1 MIKYLEQ
8 YFCFCKFLTAAASW
22 TQSNS
27 ADTKKGLKMKL
38 TTKLLALL
46 LALLTLATSAVLTSC
61 DNGDTPDGVDTTPV
75 QEDTT
80 PAETTP
86 APTVSNDLVVVKDGE
101 TEANVVRSDRLD
113 SSAVPVTC
121 AADIRLAVEK
131 ATGKAP
137 KITTDWK
144 KPTEAYDSEKVEIL
158 VGYTEYPESLEVFSE
173 LTYGQY
179 IVKVVGNKLVVAGY
193 SDTAIYE
200 ATRYVKKLIKENATE
215 NGFVI
220 PADSYDSGIVDEDL
234 NSLPG
239 YENGTF
245 NCTYQCGGKATLL
258 LVKDTD
264 VDAYNA
270 YLAKLEKVGF
280 KQYTTNEIN
289 GNYFATYNSDKY
301 TVNLGFYDYE
311 NAARIIIEPLAK
323 PVGLKEDNVYTPVT
337 TSQITM
343 IGLEYNAD
351 AGNGQSMLVR
361 LTDGRFIVMD
371 GGFNRDK
378 CANLLIQ
385 QLQEQSK
392 DYLKA
397 GEKPVVAAW
406 ILTHTHGDHSGM
418 LVNKYPLLKNK
429 IKVEKIFVNLLS
441 ETERARAI
449 NLDPEDRWDE
459 GEGSQALK
467 VPAVAK
473 SLGADVQYVHVG
485 QVFYIADV
493 KLDILYTI
501 ESFAPKLCNA
511 FNTSSLTIKF
521 TFDSGDT
528 FLMTGD
534 TTGNGMQIAAKM
546 FGNYMQCELL
556 QIAHHGYTT
565 HGNDSG
571 MIQAYKLVDPT
582 TLLWPQGNTD
592 HPSTTDR
599 AFNKVLYSKELGG
612 ENPNYQEKLVAG
624 AEGDIIICPI
634 PYEAGNAIINRVGS

>member
-8 YFCFCKFLTAAASW
+8 YFCFCKFLAAVASL

-27 ADTKKGLKMKL
+27 ADTKKGLNMKL

-46 LALLTLATSAVLTSC
+46 LALMMLATSAVLTSC
-61 DNGDTPDGVDTTPV
+61 DNGDTPGDADTTPV

-86 APTVSNDLVVVKDGE
+86 APSVSNDLVVVKDGE
-101 TEANVVRSDRLD
+101 SEARVVRSDRLD
-113 SSAVPVTC
+113 SDAIPVTC
-121 AADIRLAVEK
+121 AGDIRVDIEK
-131 ATGKAP
+131 ATGTAP

-144 KPTEAYDSEKVEIL
+144 KPTEEYDSEKVEIL

-220 PADSYDSGIVDEDL
+220 PADVYDTGIVDEDL

-245 NCTYQCGGKATLL
+245 NCTYQCGGNATLL
-258 LVKDTD
+258 LIKDTD

-270 YLAKLEKVGF
+270 YLTKLEKAGY

-323 PVGLKEDNVYTPVT
+323 PVGLKEDNVYTAVT
-337 TSQITM
+337 TPQITM
-343 IGLEYNAD
+343 LGLEYNTD
-351 AGNGQSMLVR
+351 NTNGQSMFVR
-361 LTDGRFIVMD
+361 LADGRFIVID
-371 GGFNRDK
+371 GGFNRDQH
-378 CANLLIQ
+378 ANLLVK

-392 DYLKA
+392 EYLKA
-397 GEKPVVAAW
+397 GEKPTVAAW
-406 ILTHTHGDHSGM
+406 IVTHPHGDHSGM
-418 LVNKYPLLKNK
+418 LVYKTGILKSK
-429 IKVEKIFVNLLS
+429 LKVEKLFVNLLS
-441 ETERARAI
+441 ETERNRAI
-449 NLDPEDRWDE
+449 QLDPEDRWEE
-459 GEGSQALK
+459 GEGGQGTKLAS
-467 VPAVAK
+467 VAK
-473 SLGADVQYVHVG
+473 TLGADIQYVHVG
-485 QVFYIADV
+485 QVFYMADV
-493 KLDILYTI
+493 KLDILYTV
-501 ESFAPKLCNA
+501 ESFAPKICNA

-556 QIAHHGYTT
+556 QVAHHGYST
-565 HGNDSG
+565 HGNNAG

-582 TLLWPQGNTD
+582 TLLWPQGHSD
-592 HPSTTDR
+592 HARIQGVDY
-599 AFNKVLYSKELGG
+599 NKVLYSKELGG
-612 ENPNYQEKLVAG
+612 ENPNYQEKLMAG
-624 AEGDIIICPI
+624 YEGEVVICPI
-634 PYEAGNAIINRVGS
+634 PYEVGSAIEIRLGN